1 MSIGYGYVH
10 WLLSLMQICFIFFLS
25 FSNNTYKIIVDIFV
39 LIIFL
44 VHIYKTF
51 NNTSFYT
58 ADTSVYVRIS
68 EFIRIMCYISSLL
81 IAIFQFGIDSL
92 PNDVDL
98 LGFIIF
104 ESILAYLLVSVS
116 HRNDNLYIKKGIS
129 RDLETA
135 NKIKSILE
143 EQNKKVTIK
152 EKYLTNKEFKET
164 VTQFDNLINETQ
176 SHEEILKIE
185 ETVIATYE
193 EILRNN
199 TNS

>member
-1 MSIGYGYVH
+1 MKKIIIKGLIYIIIGYILGNILFKSKIDLIKNITNKETYYFIEEKGSNTVKTSIKGY
-10 WLLSLMQICFIFFLS
+10 
-25 FSNNTYKIIVDIFV
+25 
-39 LIIFL
+39 
-44 VHIYKTF
+44 
-51 NNTSFYT
+51 
-58 ADTSVYVRIS
+58 
-68 EFIRIMCYISSLL
+68 
-81 IAIFQFGIDSL
+81 
-92 PNDVDL
+92 
-98 LGFIIF
+98 
-104 ESILAYLLVSVS
+104 
-116 HRNDNLYIKKGIS
+116 DNLYIKKGIS
-129 RDLETA
+129 RNLETA

-164 VTQFDNLINETQ
+164 VTQFDNLINETS

>member
-1 MSIGYGYVH
+1 MKKIIINGLIYIIIGYILGNVVFKSKIDLIKNITNKEIYYFIEEKGSNITKTSIKGY
-10 WLLSLMQICFIFFLS
+10 
-25 FSNNTYKIIVDIFV
+25 
-39 LIIFL
+39 
-44 VHIYKTF
+44 
-51 NNTSFYT
+51 
-58 ADTSVYVRIS
+58 
-68 EFIRIMCYISSLL
+68 
-81 IAIFQFGIDSL
+81 
-92 PNDVDL
+92 
-98 LGFIIF
+98 
-104 ESILAYLLVSVS
+104 
-116 HRNDNLYIKKGIS
+116 DNLYIKKGIS

>member
-1 MSIGYGYVH
+1 MNKIIINGLIYIIIGYILGNILFKSKIDLIKNITNKEIYYFIEEEGSNITKTSIKGY
-10 WLLSLMQICFIFFLS
+10 
-25 FSNNTYKIIVDIFV
+25 
-39 LIIFL
+39 
-44 VHIYKTF
+44 
-51 NNTSFYT
+51 
-58 ADTSVYVRIS
+58 
-68 EFIRIMCYISSLL
+68 
-81 IAIFQFGIDSL
+81 
-92 PNDVDL
+92 
-98 LGFIIF
+98 
-104 ESILAYLLVSVS
+104 
-116 HRNDNLYIKKGIS
+116 DNLYIKKGIS

>member
-1 MSIGYGYVH
+1 MKKIIINGLIYIIIGYILGNVLFKSKIDLIKNITNKEIYYFIEEKGSNITTTSIKGY
-10 WLLSLMQICFIFFLS
+10 
-25 FSNNTYKIIVDIFV
+25 
-39 LIIFL
+39 
-44 VHIYKTF
+44 
-51 NNTSFYT
+51 
-58 ADTSVYVRIS
+58 
-68 EFIRIMCYISSLL
+68 
-81 IAIFQFGIDSL
+81 
-92 PNDVDL
+92 
-98 LGFIIF
+98 
-104 ESILAYLLVSVS
+104 
-116 HRNDNLYIKKGIS
+116 DNLYIKKGIS

>member
-1 MSIGYGYVH
+1 MKKIIINGLIYIIIGYILGNVLFKSKIDLIKNITNKEIYYCIEEKGSNITKTSIKGY
-10 WLLSLMQICFIFFLS
+10 
-25 FSNNTYKIIVDIFV
+25 
-39 LIIFL
+39 
-44 VHIYKTF
+44 
-51 NNTSFYT
+51 
-58 ADTSVYVRIS
+58 
-68 EFIRIMCYISSLL
+68 
-81 IAIFQFGIDSL
+81 
-92 PNDVDL
+92 
-98 LGFIIF
+98 
-104 ESILAYLLVSVS
+104 
-116 HRNDNLYIKKGIS
+116 DNLYIKKGIS

>member
-1 MSIGYGYVH
+1 MKKIIINGLIYITIGYILGNVLFKSKIDLIKNITNKEIYYFIEEKGSNITKTSIKGY
-10 WLLSLMQICFIFFLS
+10 
-25 FSNNTYKIIVDIFV
+25 
-39 LIIFL
+39 
-44 VHIYKTF
+44 
-51 NNTSFYT
+51 
-58 ADTSVYVRIS
+58 
-68 EFIRIMCYISSLL
+68 
-81 IAIFQFGIDSL
+81 
-92 PNDVDL
+92 
-98 LGFIIF
+98 
-104 ESILAYLLVSVS
+104 
-116 HRNDNLYIKKGIS
+116 DNLYIKKGIS

>member
-1 MSIGYGYVH
+1 MKKIIINGLIYIIIGYILGNILFKSKIDLIKNITNKEIYYFIEEKGSNVTKTSIKGY
-10 WLLSLMQICFIFFLS
+10 
-25 FSNNTYKIIVDIFV
+25 
-39 LIIFL
+39 
-44 VHIYKTF
+44 
-51 NNTSFYT
+51 
-58 ADTSVYVRIS
+58 
-68 EFIRIMCYISSLL
+68 
-81 IAIFQFGIDSL
+81 
-92 PNDVDL
+92 
-98 LGFIIF
+98 
-104 ESILAYLLVSVS
+104 
-116 HRNDNLYIKKGIS
+116 DNLYIKKGIS
-129 RDLETA
+129 RNLETA

>member
-1 MSIGYGYVH
+1 MKKIIIKGLIYIIIGYILGNILFKSKIDLIKNITNKEIYY
-10 WLLSLMQICFIFFLS
+10 FIEEKG
-25 FSNNTYKIIVDIFV
+25 SNVT
-39 LIIFL
+39 
-44 VHIYKTF
+44 KT
-51 NNTSFYT
+51 
-58 ADTSVYVRIS
+58 
-68 EFIRIMCYISSLL
+68 
-81 IAIFQFGIDSL
+81 
-92 PNDVDL
+92 
-98 LGFIIF
+98 
-104 ESILAYLLVSVS
+104 SIKDY
-116 HRNDNLYIKKGIS
+116 DNLYIKKGIS

-164 VTQFDNLINETQ
+164 VTQFDNLINETS

>member
-1 MSIGYGYVH
+1 MKKIIINGLIYIIIGYILGNILFKSKIDLIKNITNKEIYYFIEEKGSNITKTSIKGY
-10 WLLSLMQICFIFFLS
+10 
-25 FSNNTYKIIVDIFV
+25 
-39 LIIFL
+39 
-44 VHIYKTF
+44 
-51 NNTSFYT
+51 
-58 ADTSVYVRIS
+58 
-68 EFIRIMCYISSLL
+68 
-81 IAIFQFGIDSL
+81 
-92 PNDVDL
+92 
-98 LGFIIF
+98 
-104 ESILAYLLVSVS
+104 
-116 HRNDNLYIKKGIS
+116 DNLYIKKGIS

-164 VTQFDNLINETQ
+164 VTQLDNLINEAQ

>member
-1 MSIGYGYVH
+1 MKKIIINGLIYIIIGYILGNVLFKSKIDLIKNITNKEIYYFIEEKGSNITKTSIKGY
-10 WLLSLMQICFIFFLS
+10 
-25 FSNNTYKIIVDIFV
+25 
-39 LIIFL
+39 
-44 VHIYKTF
+44 
-51 NNTSFYT
+51 
-58 ADTSVYVRIS
+58 
-68 EFIRIMCYISSLL
+68 
-81 IAIFQFGIDSL
+81 
-92 PNDVDL
+92 
-98 LGFIIF
+98 
-104 ESILAYLLVSVS
+104 
-116 HRNDNLYIKKGIS
+116 DNLYIKKGIS

-143 EQNKKVTIK
+143 EQNKKITIK

>member
-1 MSIGYGYVH
+1 MVILLPFSSIKGY
-10 WLLSLMQICFIFFLS
+10 
-25 FSNNTYKIIVDIFV
+25 
-39 LIIFL
+39 
-44 VHIYKTF
+44 
-51 NNTSFYT
+51 
-58 ADTSVYVRIS
+58 
-68 EFIRIMCYISSLL
+68 
-81 IAIFQFGIDSL
+81 
-92 PNDVDL
+92 
-98 LGFIIF
+98 
-104 ESILAYLLVSVS
+104 
-116 HRNDNLYIKKGIS
+116 DNLYIKKGIS

>member
-1 MSIGYGYVH
+1 MKKIIINGLIYIIIGYILGNVLFKSKIDLIKNITNKEIYYFIEEKGSNITKTSIKGY
-10 WLLSLMQICFIFFLS
+10 
-25 FSNNTYKIIVDIFV
+25 
-39 LIIFL
+39 
-44 VHIYKTF
+44 
-51 NNTSFYT
+51 
-58 ADTSVYVRIS
+58 
-68 EFIRIMCYISSLL
+68 
-81 IAIFQFGIDSL
+81 
-92 PNDVDL
+92 
-98 LGFIIF
+98 
-104 ESILAYLLVSVS
+104 
-116 HRNDNLYIKKGIS
+116 DNLYIKKGIS

-143 EQNKKVTIK
+143 DQNKKVTIK

>member
-1 MSIGYGYVH
+1 MKKIIINGLIYIIIGYILGNILFKSKIDLIKNITNKEIYYFIEEKGSNITKTSIKGY
-10 WLLSLMQICFIFFLS
+10 
-25 FSNNTYKIIVDIFV
+25 
-39 LIIFL
+39 
-44 VHIYKTF
+44 
-51 NNTSFYT
+51 
-58 ADTSVYVRIS
+58 
-68 EFIRIMCYISSLL
+68 
-81 IAIFQFGIDSL
+81 
-92 PNDVDL
+92 
-98 LGFIIF
+98 
-104 ESILAYLLVSVS
+104 
-116 HRNDNLYIKKGIS
+116 DNLYIKKGIS

>member
-1 MSIGYGYVH
+1 MKKIIIKGLIYIIIGYILGNILFKSKIDLIKNITNKEIYYFIEEKGSNITKTSIKGY
-10 WLLSLMQICFIFFLS
+10 
-25 FSNNTYKIIVDIFV
+25 
-39 LIIFL
+39 
-44 VHIYKTF
+44 
-51 NNTSFYT
+51 
-58 ADTSVYVRIS
+58 
-68 EFIRIMCYISSLL
+68 
-81 IAIFQFGIDSL
+81 
-92 PNDVDL
+92 
-98 LGFIIF
+98 
-104 ESILAYLLVSVS
+104 
-116 HRNDNLYIKKGIS
+116 DNLYIKKGIS

-164 VTQFDNLINETQ
+164 VTQFDNLINET
-176 SHEEILKIE
+176 SSYEEILKIE

>member
-1 MSIGYGYVH
+1 MKKIIINGLIYIIIGYILGNILFKSKIDLIKNITNKEIYYFIEEKGSNITKTSIKGY
-10 WLLSLMQICFIFFLS
+10 
-25 FSNNTYKIIVDIFV
+25 
-39 LIIFL
+39 
-44 VHIYKTF
+44 
-51 NNTSFYT
+51 
-58 ADTSVYVRIS
+58 
-68 EFIRIMCYISSLL
+68 
-81 IAIFQFGIDSL
+81 
-92 PNDVDL
+92 
-98 LGFIIF
+98 
-104 ESILAYLLVSVS
+104 
-116 HRNDNLYIKKGIS
+116 DNLYIKKGIS

-164 VTQFDNLINETQ
+164 VTQFDNYINETQ

>member
-1 MSIGYGYVH
+1 MKKIIINGLIYIIIGYILGNILFKSKIDLIKNITNKEIYYFIEEKGSNITKTSIKGY
-10 WLLSLMQICFIFFLS
+10 
-25 FSNNTYKIIVDIFV
+25 
-39 LIIFL
+39 
-44 VHIYKTF
+44 
-51 NNTSFYT
+51 
-58 ADTSVYVRIS
+58 
-68 EFIRIMCYISSLL
+68 
-81 IAIFQFGIDSL
+81 
-92 PNDVDL
+92 
-98 LGFIIF
+98 
-104 ESILAYLLVSVS
+104 
-116 HRNDNLYIKKGIS
+116 DNLYIKKGIS

-164 VTQFDNLINETQ
+164 VTQFDNLINETP

>member
-1 MSIGYGYVH
+1 MKKIIINGLIYIIIGYILGNILFKSKIDLIKNITNKEIYYFIEEKGSNVTKTSIKGY
-10 WLLSLMQICFIFFLS
+10 
-25 FSNNTYKIIVDIFV
+25 
-39 LIIFL
+39 
-44 VHIYKTF
+44 
-51 NNTSFYT
+51 
-58 ADTSVYVRIS
+58 
-68 EFIRIMCYISSLL
+68 
-81 IAIFQFGIDSL
+81 
-92 PNDVDL
+92 
-98 LGFIIF
+98 
-104 ESILAYLLVSVS
+104 
-116 HRNDNLYIKKGIS
+116 DNLYIKKGIS
-129 RDLETA
+129 RNLETA

-164 VTQFDNLINETQ
+164 VTQFDNLINETS

>member
-1 MSIGYGYVH
+1 MKKIIINGLIYIIIGYILGNILFKSKIDLIKNITNKEIY
-10 WLLSLMQICFIFFLS
+10 CFIEEKG
-25 FSNNTYKIIVDIFV
+25 SNIT
-39 LIIFL
+39 
-44 VHIYKTF
+44 KT
-51 NNTSFYT
+51 
-58 ADTSVYVRIS
+58 
-68 EFIRIMCYISSLL
+68 
-81 IAIFQFGIDSL
+81 
-92 PNDVDL
+92 
-98 LGFIIF
+98 
-104 ESILAYLLVSVS
+104 SIKGY
-116 HRNDNLYIKKGIS
+116 DNLYIKKGIS

>member
-1 MSIGYGYVH
+1 MKKIIINGLIYIIIGYILGNVLFKSKIDLIKNITNKEIYYFIEEKGNNITKTSIKGY
-10 WLLSLMQICFIFFLS
+10 
-25 FSNNTYKIIVDIFV
+25 
-39 LIIFL
+39 
-44 VHIYKTF
+44 
-51 NNTSFYT
+51 
-58 ADTSVYVRIS
+58 
-68 EFIRIMCYISSLL
+68 
-81 IAIFQFGIDSL
+81 
-92 PNDVDL
+92 
-98 LGFIIF
+98 
-104 ESILAYLLVSVS
+104 
-116 HRNDNLYIKKGIS
+116 DNLYIKKGIS

>member
-1 MSIGYGYVH
+1 MKKIIINGLIYIIIGYILGNVLFKSKIDLIKNITNKEIYYFIEEKGSNITKTSIKGY
-10 WLLSLMQICFIFFLS
+10 
-25 FSNNTYKIIVDIFV
+25 
-39 LIIFL
+39 
-44 VHIYKTF
+44 
-51 NNTSFYT
+51 
-58 ADTSVYVRIS
+58 
-68 EFIRIMCYISSLL
+68 
-81 IAIFQFGIDSL
+81 
-92 PNDVDL
+92 
-98 LGFIIF
+98 
-104 ESILAYLLVSVS
+104 
-116 HRNDNLYIKKGIS
+116 DNLYIKKGIS

>member
-1 MSIGYGYVH
+1 MK
-10 WLLSLMQICFIFFLS
+10 
-25 FSNNTYKIIVDIFV
+25 KIIING
-39 LIIFL
+39 LIYIIIWYILGNILFKSKIDL
-44 VHIYKTF
+44 IKNITNKEIYYFIEEKGSNITKT
-51 NNTSFYT
+51 
-58 ADTSVYVRIS
+58 
-68 EFIRIMCYISSLL
+68 
-81 IAIFQFGIDSL
+81 
-92 PNDVDL
+92 
-98 LGFIIF
+98 
-104 ESILAYLLVSVS
+104 SIKGY
-116 HRNDNLYIKKGIS
+116 DNLYIKKGIS

>member
-1 MSIGYGYVH
+1 MK
-10 WLLSLMQICFIFFLS
+10 
-25 FSNNTYKIIVDIFV
+25 KIIIKG
-39 LIIFL
+39 LIYIIIVYILGNILFKSKIDL
-44 VHIYKTF
+44 IKNITNKEIYYFIEEKGSNITKT
-51 NNTSFYT
+51 
-58 ADTSVYVRIS
+58 
-68 EFIRIMCYISSLL
+68 
-81 IAIFQFGIDSL
+81 
-92 PNDVDL
+92 
-98 LGFIIF
+98 
-104 ESILAYLLVSVS
+104 SIKGY
-116 HRNDNLYIKKGIS
+116 DNLYIKKGIS